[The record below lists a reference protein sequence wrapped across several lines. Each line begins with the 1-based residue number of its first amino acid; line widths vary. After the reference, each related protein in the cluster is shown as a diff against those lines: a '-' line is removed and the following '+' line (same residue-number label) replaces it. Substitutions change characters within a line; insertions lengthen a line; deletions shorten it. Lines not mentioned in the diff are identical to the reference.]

1 VRVLIVDDEAFAR
14 QRVSRLLAECGGGD
28 VELVGEAA
36 SGQAAVGMIR
46 SLAPDVV
53 FLDIQMPGMSG
64 LDVVRALEPE
74 ELPLVVFVTAFGEH
88 AVEAFD
94 VRALDYLL
102 KPVDEQRFAAALG
115 RVREQRRQKD
125 AAAWRARV
133 EGVLGALGG
142 EDAGG
147 AAQVTRP
154 SGAAEGPPA
163 GAPEAEP
170 APPDAGY
177 AERVLVKLDD
187 RMVIVP
193 VGRIDWI
200 EAYGNYVR
208 LHVGKTVYL
217 MRERLSRF
225 EQRLR
230 PREFARIHRSA
241 IVRLDAVR
249 DMKPWFS
256 GDYLVYLVDG
266 TQLKLSRGYRERLEE
281 ALKL

>member
-1 VRVLIVDDEAFAR
+1 
-14 QRVSRLLAECGGGD
+14 

>member
-1 VRVLIVDDEAFAR
+1 MRVLIVDDEAFAR
-14 QRVSRLLAECGGGD
+14 QRVARLLAECGGD
-28 VELVGEAA
+28 AELVGEAA
-36 SGQAAVGMIR
+36 SGQAAVAAIR
-46 SLAPDVV
+46 ALAPDVV

-64 LDVVRALEPE
+64 LDVVRALAPE

-94 VRALDYLL
+94 VRAVDYLL
-102 KPVDEQRFAAALG
+102 KPADEQRFAAALA
-115 RVREQRRQKD
+115 RVREQRRQRD

-133 EGVLGALGG
+133 EGVLGALGDQG
-142 EDAGG
+142 GGPDAAPADAL
-147 AAQVTRP
+147 AA
-154 SGAAEGPPA
+154 
-163 GAPEAEP
+163 AEP
-170 APPDAGY
+170 APAGAGY

-193 VGRIDWI
+193 VARIDWI

>member
-1 VRVLIVDDEAFAR
+1 MRVLIVDDEAFAR
-14 QRVSRLLAECGGGD
+14 QRVARLLAECGGD
-28 VELVGEAA
+28 AELVGEAA
-36 SGQAAVGMIR
+36 SGQAAVTAIR
-46 SLAPDVV
+46 ALAPDVV

-64 LDVVRALEPE
+64 LDVVRALAPE

-94 VRALDYLL
+94 VRAVDYLL
-102 KPVDEQRFAAALG
+102 KPVDEQRFAAALD
-115 RVREQRRQKD
+115 RVREQRRQRD
-125 AAAWRARV
+125 ATAWRARV
-133 EGVLGALGG
+133 EGVLGALGD
-142 EDAGG
+142 EGG
-147 AAQVTRP
+147 AP
-154 SGAAEGPPA
+154 AAPPN
-163 GAPEAEP
+163 GAPNATPAAPADAEP
-170 APPDAGY
+170 APADAGY

-193 VGRIDWI
+193 VARIDWI

-256 GDYLVYLVDG
+256 GDYLVYLADG

>member
-1 VRVLIVDDEAFAR
+1 MRVLIVDDEAFAR
-14 QRVSRLLAECGGGD
+14 QRVARLLAECGGED

-36 SGQAAVGMIR
+36 SGQAAVTAIR
-46 SLAPDVV
+46 ALAPDVV

-64 LDVVRALEPE
+64 LDVVRALAPE

-94 VRALDYLL
+94 VRAVDYLL
-102 KPVDEQRFAAALG
+102 KPVDEQRFTAALD
-115 RVREQRRQKD
+115 RVREQRRQRG

-133 EGVLGALGG
+133 EGVLGALGD
-142 EDAGG
+142 EGG
-147 AAQVTRP
+147 APAAPPNPPRP
-154 SGAAEGPPA
+154 AEAADAEA
-163 GAPEAEP
+163 ADAEP
-170 APPDAGY
+170 APAEAGY

-193 VGRIDWI
+193 VARIDWI

-225 EQRLR
+225 EQRLE
-230 PREFARIHRSA
+230 PRAFARIHRSA